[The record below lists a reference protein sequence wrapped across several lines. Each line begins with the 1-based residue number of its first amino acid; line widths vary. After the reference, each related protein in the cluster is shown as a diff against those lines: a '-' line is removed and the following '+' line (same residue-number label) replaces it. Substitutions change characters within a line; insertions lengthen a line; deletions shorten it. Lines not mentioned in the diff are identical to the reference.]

1 MQQLDFSGKCDMILH
16 YITCFLKNAPC
27 AGRLQ
32 NGMVRTCEMSKET
45 RNTLLLQGS
54 ILAAAG
60 IFTKLI
66 GFLYRIPMANLL
78 GNQGNGVYSVAF
90 GIYTVTLTLSSMSL
104 PTAVSKVVSTRL
116 ARGEDRNAARVLA
129 MALLFA
135 LAMGAFSFSLLY
147 FGAEALETLYNTAGL
162 ARPLRI
168 LAPTSFLFA
177 FLGVMR
183 GYTQGTGTMVP
194 TAVSQV
200 VDQCF
205 NATISIVAA
214 WSLMNMYGTT
224 AEAASWGAMGGTLG
238 TLAGAV
244 TSFVFLA
251 VYMLRR
257 LPEIRL
263 RARQDPTEQREDGA
277 LIARALLFTILPIVF
292 SQTIYQIGYTI
303 DDVVFSRF
311 MNATDLAPVAI
322 TSMQGVFNTQYN
334 QMVNLPVSIGTAMAM
349 TLMPSIVASHV
360 KRDRREVHHKI
371 TSTVKFNMAIAI
383 PCAVGLAVLAQPIM
397 TLLFPA
403 LGEYHDLAANL
414 LTAGSSAAVF
424 YALSTITTS
433 ILQGTNHMMTP
444 VLHSALSLVLHV
456 ALVLALLYAGFGV
469 WALLIGNVVFPLVVC
484 TLNCRAVSRRLRYR
498 WNVASIFIIPLL
510 CALVMGA
517 VCWGVYALMLKLTQ
531 LVLPSFIAAFLI
543 AVAVYGLLLLKSHCF
558 SKREL
563 RELPMGGKLLRL
575 AIKLHL

>member
-1 MQQLDFSGKCDMILH
+1 
-16 YITCFLKNAPC
+16 
-27 AGRLQ
+27 
-32 NGMVRTCEMSKET
+32 MSKET
-45 RNTLLLQGS
+45 KNTLLLQGS

-78 GNQGNGVYSVAF
+78 GNQGNGVYSIAF

-104 PTAVSKVVSTRL
+104 PTAVSKVVS
-116 ARGEDRNAARVLA
+116 ARVAKGEDRNAARVLA
-129 MALLFA
+129 VALLFA
-135 LAMGAFSFSLLY
+135 FVMGAFSFSLLF
-147 FGAEALETLYNTAGL
+147 FGANFLETLYQTVGL

-183 GYTQGTGTMVP
+183 GYTQGAGSMVP
-194 TAVSQV
+194 TAISQV

-205 NATISIVAA
+205 NAVISIVAA
-214 WSLMNMYGTT
+214 WALLNVYGQS
-224 AEAASWGAMGGTLG
+224 ADAPSWGAMGGTLG

-244 TSFVFLA
+244 TSFLFMALL
-251 VYMLRR
+251 MLRR

-263 RARQDPTEQREDGA
+263 RARRDTPAQEETAA
-277 LIARALLFTILPIVF
+277 LAARALIWTILPIVF

-311 MNATDLAPVAI
+311 MNASGLASEVI
-322 TSMQGVFNTQYN
+322 TSTQGVFNTQYN
-334 QMVNLPVSIGTAMAM
+334 QMVNLPVSVGTAMAM

-360 KRDRREVHHKI
+360 RGDRREVHHKI

-383 PCAVGLAVLAQPIM
+383 PCAVGLAVLSDPIM
-397 TLLFPA
+397 ALLFPS
-403 LGEYHDLAANL
+403 LGSYHTLAAQL

-433 ILQGTNHMMTP
+433 ILQGTNHMAVP
-444 VLHSALSLVLHV
+444 VIHSAISLVLHII
-456 ALVLALLYAGFGV
+456 LIVLLLQLGCGV
-469 WALLIGNVVFPLVVC
+469 WALLIGNVVFPLIVC
-484 TLNCRAVSRRLRYR
+484 TLNCRSVSRLLRYR
-498 WNVASIFIIPLL
+498 WNVSSIFIIPLL
-510 CALVMGA
+510 CALIMGA
-517 VCWGVYALMLKLTQ
+517 VCRGVYILLLHLTGI
-531 LVLPSFIAAFLI
+531 VLLSFLAAFLI
-543 AVAVYGLLLLKSHCF
+543 AVAVYALALLKSHCF

-563 RELPMGGKLLRL
+563 QELPMGGKILRL
-575 AIKLHL
+575 AIRLHL

>member
-1 MQQLDFSGKCDMILH
+1 
-16 YITCFLKNAPC
+16 
-27 AGRLQ
+27 
-32 NGMVRTCEMSKET
+32 MSKET

-78 GNQGNGVYSVAF
+78 GNQGNGVYSIAF

-116 ARGEDRNAARVLA
+116 AKGEDRNAAHVLA

-135 LAMGAFSFSLLY
+135 LVMGTFSFSLLY
-147 FGAEALETLYNTAGL
+147 FGADLLENLYHTAGL
-162 ARPLRI
+162 ARPLRV

-183 GYTQGTGTMVP
+183 GYTQGSGTMVP
-194 TAVSQV
+194 TAISQV

-214 WSLMNMYGTT
+214 WALMNMYGTT

-244 TSFVFLA
+244 TSFVFMA
-251 VYMLRR
+251 IYMLRR
-257 LPEIRL
+257 VPEIRL
-263 RARQDPTEQREDGA
+263 RARQDPSEQNEDA
-277 LIARALLFTILPIVF
+277 PLVAKALLFTILPIVF
-292 SQTIYQIGYTI
+292 SQTVYQIGYTI

-311 MNATDLAPVAI
+311 MNATDLDSTAI

-360 KRDRREVHHKI
+360 KGDRREVHHKI

-397 TLLFPA
+397 TMLFPS

-414 LTAGSSAAVF
+414 LTFGSSAAVF

-444 VLHSALSLVLHV
+444 VFHSAISLAIHIVLI
-456 ALVLALLYAGFGV
+456 LALLYAGFGV
-469 WALLIGNVVFPLVVC
+469 WALLIGNVIFPLIVC
-484 TLNCRAVSRRLRYR
+484 TLNCRSVSRMLHYR
-498 WNVASIFIIPLL
+498 WNVASMFIIPLL
-510 CALVMGA
+510 CALIMGL
-517 VCWGVYALMLKLTQ
+517 VCWGAYALMIKLTH
-531 LVLPSFIAAFLI
+531 LVIPSFIVAFVI
-543 AVAVYGLLLLKSHCF
+543 AVGVYGVLLLKSHCF

>member
-1 MQQLDFSGKCDMILH
+1 
-16 YITCFLKNAPC
+16 
-27 AGRLQ
+27 
-32 NGMVRTCEMSKET
+32 MSKET
-45 RNTLLLQGS
+45 KNTLLLQGS

-78 GNQGNGVYSVAF
+78 GNQGNGVYSIAF

-116 ARGEDRNAARVLA
+116 AREEDRNAARVLA
-129 MALLFA
+129 IALLFA
-135 LAMGAFSFSLLY
+135 LAMGTFSFSLLY
-147 FGAEALETLYNTAGL
+147 FGANLLEGVYNTAGL
-162 ARPLRI
+162 ARPLHV

-194 TAVSQV
+194 TAISQV

-205 NATISIVAA
+205 NATVSLVAA
-214 WSLMNMYGTT
+214 WSLMNMYGAT
-224 AEAASWGAMGGTLG
+224 AEAASWGAMGGTMG
-238 TLAGAV
+238 TLAGAL

-251 VYMLRR
+251 FYMVRR
-257 LPEIRL
+257 IPEIRL
-263 RARQDPTEQREDGA
+263 RARRDTSEHEEDAA
-277 LIARALLFTILPIVF
+277 LIAKALALTILPIVF

-303 DDVVFSRF
+303 DDMVFSNF
-311 MNATDLAPVAI
+311 MKTTDFAPEAI

-360 KRDRREVHHKI
+360 RRDWREVHHKI

-383 PCAVGLAVLAQPIM
+383 PCAVGLAVLSDPIM
-397 TLLFPA
+397 AILFPM
-403 LGEYHDLAANL
+403 LGEYHDLAAHL
-414 LTAGSSAAVF
+414 LLAGSSAAVF

-433 ILQGTNHMMTP
+433 ILQGTNHMSIP
-444 VLHSALSLVLHV
+444 VFHSGISLSIHIILII
-456 ALVLALLYAGFGV
+456 ALLYAGAGI
-469 WALLIGNVVFPLVVC
+469 WALLIGNVVFPLIVC
-484 TLNCRAVSRRLRYR
+484 LLNCRSVSRLLRYR
-498 WNVASIFIIPLL
+498 WNVASIFIVPLL
-510 CALVMGA
+510 CALIMGA
-517 VCWGVYALMLKLTQ
+517 VCYGVYALLLKLTGVM
-531 LVLPSFIAAFLI
+531 LAAFVVSFLI
-543 AVAVYGLLLLKSHCF
+543 AVAVYALLLLKSHCF

-563 RELPMGGKLLRL
+563 RELPMGGKILRL
-575 AIKLHL
+575 AMKLHL

>member
-1 MQQLDFSGKCDMILH
+1 
-16 YITCFLKNAPC
+16 
-27 AGRLQ
+27 
-32 NGMVRTCEMSKET
+32 MSKEVK
-45 RNTLLLQGS
+45 NTLLLQGS

-104 PTAVSKVVSTRL
+104 PTAVSKVVSARL

-129 MALLFA
+129 VALLFA

-147 FGAEALETLYNTAGL
+147 FGAHILEGFYQTEGL
-162 ARPLRI
+162 WRPLRV

-183 GYTQGTGTMVP
+183 GYTQGSGSMVP
-194 TAVSQV
+194 TAVSQI

-205 NATISIVAA
+205 NAVVSIVAA
-214 WSLMNMYGTT
+214 WALLNAYGSGS
-224 AEAASWGAMGGTLG
+224 EAASWGAMGGTLG

-244 TSFVFLA
+244 ASFLFMAVFM
-251 VYMLRR
+251 VRR

-263 RARQDPTEQREDGA
+263 RARRDASPRDEDAA
-277 LIARALLFTILPIVF
+277 LAAKALALTILPIVF
-292 SQTIYQIGYTI
+292 SQTVYQIGYTI
-303 DDVVFSRF
+303 DDMVFSRF
-311 MNATDLAPVAI
+311 MNGADVDSAAV

-334 QMVNLPVSIGTAMAM
+334 QMVNLPVSIATAMAM

-360 KRDRREVHHKI
+360 RRERREVHHKI
-371 TSTVKFNMAIAI
+371 TGTVKFNMAIAI
-383 PCAVGLAVLAQPIM
+383 PCAVGLAVLADPLM
-397 TLLFPA
+397 ALLFPS
-403 LGEYHDLAANL
+403 LGEYHDLAAHL
-414 LTAGSSAAVF
+414 LMAGSSAAVF

-433 ILQGTNHMMTP
+433 ILQGTNHMAVP
-444 VLHSALSLVLHV
+444 VLHSAA
-456 ALVLALLYAGFGV
+456 ALAVHIAVIVGMLYAGCGV
-469 WALLIGNVVFPLVVC
+469 WALLVGNVVFPLIVC
-484 TLNCRAVSRRLRYR
+484 TLNCRSVSRLLRYR
-498 WNVASIFIIPLL
+498 WNVASIFIVPLL
-510 CALVMGA
+510 CALVMGL
-517 VCWGVYALMLKLTQ
+517 VCRGVYALLLHLTGRML
-531 LVLPSFIAAFLI
+531 PAFIAAFLV
-543 AVAVYGLLLLKSHCF
+543 AVAVYALAILKSHCF

-563 RELPMGGKLLRL
+563 RELPLGGKILRL

>member
-1 MQQLDFSGKCDMILH
+1 
-16 YITCFLKNAPC
+16 
-27 AGRLQ
+27 
-32 NGMVRTCEMSKET
+32 MSKET
-45 RNTLLLQGS
+45 KNTLLLQGS

-78 GNQGNGVYSVAF
+78 GNQGNGVYSIAF

-104 PTAVSKVVSTRL
+104 PTAVSKVVSARV

-129 MALLFA
+129 VALLFA
-135 LAMGAFSFSLLY
+135 FVMGAFSFSLLF
-147 FGAEALETLYNTAGL
+147 FGANFLETLYQTVGL

-183 GYTQGTGTMVP
+183 GYTQGAGSMVP
-194 TAVSQV
+194 TAISQV

-205 NATISIVAA
+205 NAVISIVAA
-214 WSLMNMYGTT
+214 WALLNVYGQS
-224 AEAASWGAMGGTLG
+224 ADAPSWGAMGGTLG

-244 TSFVFLA
+244 TSFLFMALL
-251 VYMLRR
+251 MLRR

-263 RARQDPTEQREDGA
+263 RARRDTPAQEETAA
-277 LIARALLFTILPIVF
+277 LAARALIWTILPIVF

-311 MNATDLAPVAI
+311 MNASGLASEVI
-322 TSMQGVFNTQYN
+322 TSTQGVFNTQYN
-334 QMVNLPVSIGTAMAM
+334 QMVNLPVSVGTAMAM

-360 KRDRREVHHKI
+360 RGDRREVHHKI

-383 PCAVGLAVLAQPIM
+383 PCAVGLAVLSDPIM
-397 TLLFPA
+397 ALLFPS
-403 LGEYHDLAANL
+403 LGSYHTLAAQL

-433 ILQGTNHMMTP
+433 ILQGTNHMAVP
-444 VLHSALSLVLHV
+444 VIHSAISLVLHII
-456 ALVLALLYAGFGV
+456 LIVLLLQLGCGV
-469 WALLIGNVVFPLVVC
+469 WALLIGNVVFPLIVC
-484 TLNCRAVSRRLRYR
+484 TLNCRSVSRLLRYR
-498 WNVASIFIIPLL
+498 WNVSSIFIIPLL
-510 CALVMGA
+510 CALIMGA
-517 VCWGVYALMLKLTQ
+517 VCRGVYILLLHLTGI
-531 LVLPSFIAAFLI
+531 VLLSFLAAFLI
-543 AVAVYGLLLLKSHCF
+543 AVAVYALALLKSHCF

-563 RELPMGGKLLRL
+563 QELPMGGKILRL
-575 AIKLHL
+575 AIRLHL

>member
-1 MQQLDFSGKCDMILH
+1 
-16 YITCFLKNAPC
+16 
-27 AGRLQ
+27 
-32 NGMVRTCEMSKET
+32 MSKET

-78 GNQGNGVYSVAF
+78 GNQGNGVYSIAF

-116 ARGEDRNAARVLA
+116 AKGEDRNAARVLA

-135 LAMGAFSFSLLY
+135 LVMGAFSFGLLF
-147 FGAEALETLYNTAGL
+147 FGANLLEELYHTAGL
-162 ARPLRI
+162 ARPLRV

-183 GYTQGTGTMVP
+183 GYTQGSGTMVP

-214 WSLMNMYGTT
+214 WSLMNMYGAT

-244 TSFVFLA
+244 TSFLFMA
-251 VYMLRR
+251 FYILRR

-263 RARQDPTEQREDGA
+263 RARRDASGQSEDA
-277 LIARALLFTILPIVF
+277 PLVAKALLLTILPIVF
-292 SQTIYQIGYTI
+292 SQTVYQIGYTI

-311 MNATDLAPVAI
+311 MNTTEISSAAI

-360 KRDRREVHHKI
+360 KGDMREVHHKI
-371 TSTVKFNMAIAI
+371 TGTVKFNMAIAI

-397 TLLFPA
+397 TMLFPA
-403 LGEYHDLAANL
+403 LGEYHDLAAHL

-433 ILQGTNHMMTP
+433 ILQGTNPMMTP
-444 VLHSALSLVLHV
+444 VLHSAVSLAIHIAVV
-456 ALVLALLYAGFGV
+456 VALLYAGFGV
-469 WALLIGNVVFPLVVC
+469 WALLIGNVVFPLIVC
-484 TLNCRAVSRRLRYR
+484 TLNCRSVSRMLDYR
-498 WNVASIFIIPLL
+498 WNIASIFVIPLL

-517 VCWGVYALMLKLTQ
+517 VCWGVYALLMKLTH
-531 LVLPSFIAAFLI
+531 LVILSFGVSFVI

-558 SKREL
+558 SKKEL

>member
-1 MQQLDFSGKCDMILH
+1 
-16 YITCFLKNAPC
+16 
-27 AGRLQ
+27 
-32 NGMVRTCEMSKET
+32 MSKET
-45 RNTLLLQGS
+45 KNTLLLQGS

-78 GNQGNGVYSVAF
+78 GNQGNGVYSIAF

-104 PTAVSKVVSTRL
+104 PTAVSKVVSARV

-129 MALLFA
+129 VALLFA
-135 LAMGAFSFSLLY
+135 FVMGAFSFSLLF
-147 FGAEALETLYNTAGL
+147 FGANLLETLYQTASL

-183 GYTQGTGTMVP
+183 GYTQGAGSMVP
-194 TAVSQV
+194 TAISQV

-205 NATISIVAA
+205 NAVISIVAA
-214 WSLMNMYGTT
+214 WALLNVYGQS
-224 AEAASWGAMGGTLG
+224 ADAPSWGAMGGTLG

-244 TSFVFLA
+244 TSFLFMALL
-251 VYMLRR
+251 MLRR

-263 RARQDPTEQREDGA
+263 RARRDTSAQEETAA
-277 LIARALLFTILPIVF
+277 LAARALIWTILPIVF

-303 DDVVFSRF
+303 DDVVFSSF
-311 MNATDLAPVAI
+311 MNASGLASEVI
-322 TSMQGVFNTQYN
+322 TSTQGVFNTQYN
-334 QMVNLPVSIGTAMAM
+334 QMVNLPVSVGTAMAM

-360 KRDRREVHHKI
+360 RGDRREVHHKI

-383 PCAVGLAVLAQPIM
+383 PCAVGLAVFSDPIM
-397 TLLFPA
+397 ALLFPS
-403 LGEYHDLAANL
+403 LGSYHTLAAQL

-433 ILQGTNHMMTP
+433 ILQGTNHMAVP
-444 VLHSALSLVLHV
+444 VIHSAISLVLHII
-456 ALVLALLYAGFGV
+456 LIVLLLQLGCGV
-469 WALLIGNVVFPLVVC
+469 WALLIGNVVFPLIVC
-484 TLNCRAVSRRLRYR
+484 TLNCRSVSRLLRYR
-498 WNVASIFIIPLL
+498 WNVSSIFIIPLL
-510 CALVMGA
+510 CALIMGA
-517 VCWGVYALMLKLTQ
+517 VCRGVYVLLLHLTGI
-531 LVLPSFIAAFLI
+531 VLLSFLAAFLI
-543 AVAVYGLLLLKSHCF
+543 AVAVYALALLKSHCF

-563 RELPMGGKLLRL
+563 QELPMGGKILHL
-575 AIKLHL
+575 AIRLHL

>member
-1 MQQLDFSGKCDMILH
+1 
-16 YITCFLKNAPC
+16 
-27 AGRLQ
+27 
-32 NGMVRTCEMSKET
+32 MSKET

-78 GNQGNGVYSVAF
+78 GNQGNGVYSIAF

-116 ARGEDRNAARVLA
+116 AKGEDRNAARVLA

-147 FGAEALETLYNTAGL
+147 FGADLLEAFYQTAGL
-162 ARPLRI
+162 ARPLHV

-205 NATISIVAA
+205 NATVSIVAA
-214 WSLMNMYGTT
+214 WSLLNMYGET

-238 TLAGAV
+238 TLAGAL
-244 TSFVFLA
+244 TSFLFMA

-257 LPEIRL
+257 VPEIRL
-263 RARQDPTEQREDGA
+263 RAQQDASEHDEDASLVAKA
-277 LIARALLFTILPIVF
+277 LVLTILPIVF

-311 MNATDLAPVAI
+311 MNTTDLDPRAI

-334 QMVNLPVSIGTAMAM
+334 QLVNLPVSIGTAMAM

-360 KRDRREVHHKI
+360 KRDRKEVRHKI

-383 PCAVGLAVLAQPIM
+383 PCAVGLAVLADPIM
-397 TLLFPA
+397 AILFPM
-403 LGEYHDLAANL
+403 LGDYHDLAAHL
-414 LTAGSSAAVF
+414 LMAGSSAAVF

-433 ILQGTNHMMTP
+433 ILQGTNHMSIP
-444 VLHSALSLVLHV
+444 VFHAAISLAIHIVLIV
-456 ALVLALLYAGFGV
+456 ALLYAGLGV
-469 WALLIGNVVFPLVVC
+469 WSLLIGNVVFPLIVC
-484 TLNCRAVSRRLRYR
+484 TLNCCSVSRLLRYR
-498 WNVASIFIIPLL
+498 WNVASIFIVPLL
-510 CALVMGA
+510 CALIMGA
-517 VCWGVYALMLKLTQ
+517 VCFGVYALLLKVTELMLLA
-531 LVLPSFIAAFLI
+531 FIAAFVI
-543 AVAVYGLLLLKSHCF
+543 AVAVYALLLLKSHCF
-558 SKREL
+558 SKKEL
-563 RELPMGGKLLRL
+563 RELPMGGKILRL

>member
-1 MQQLDFSGKCDMILH
+1 
-16 YITCFLKNAPC
+16 
-27 AGRLQ
+27 
-32 NGMVRTCEMSKET
+32 MSKET

-78 GNQGNGVYSVAF
+78 GNQGNGVYSIAF

-116 ARGEDRNAARVLA
+116 ARGENRNAARVLA

-135 LAMGAFSFSLLY
+135 LVMGAFSFSLLY
-147 FGAEALETLYNTAGL
+147 FGAEALESLYNTAGL

-244 TSFVFLA
+244 TSFLFLA

-263 RARQDPTEQREDGA
+263 RARQDPAEQREDGG

-311 MNATDLAPVAI
+311 MNATDLAPAAI

-360 KRDRREVHHKI
+360 KRDHREVHHKI

-444 VLHSALSLVLHV
+444 VLHSALSLALHV

-484 TLNCRAVSRRLRYR
+484 TLNCRSVSRLLRYR